1 MNTPSALTGA
11 NLRERFGWRADRR
24 PEPGFGHVLGAGAGA
39 FLVFAT
45 MSLVV
50 EIAGDD
56 SATLPGIL
64 FSLALMV
71 AAAILGAHAVGP
83 IRSACV
89 TVFVLTTPALWFFV
103 FSGSNEHASR
113 GDDRAIYLLSIAVYA
128 VLFLLLWSRGR
139 GVLLAVLL
147 IAFTAWVLFE
157 VGGSNGGSV
166 PFSDQVS
173 SSSSSSSNFS
183 FESGSSGSDGSTFV
197 EEDQGNTNTATEA
210 VALSLGLIYLVAAWR
225 LDRQN
230 LRGLATPL
238 IAVGAI
244 AGIAGAIALGAED
257 SVLAG
262 GLSAAAI
269 GAIVGIV
276 GGLGFQRR
284 GTTWIGVIFI
294 VGGLIAVAADTS
306 DDPLGLA
313 GLFALFAIALGV
325 LAILA
330 SQHLR
335 EYPDGD
341 EQATPLS
348 PGSGPIATTAT
359 PAKSTTAK
367 KA

>member
-1 MNTPSALTGA
+1 MNTPTALSGA

-39 FLVFAT
+39 FFVFAT
-45 MSLVV
+45 MSLVA
-50 EIAGDD
+50 EITDD
-56 SATLPGIL
+56 NATVPGIL
-64 FSLALMV
+64 FSVALMV
-71 AAAILGAHAVGP
+71 AAAVLGAHAVGP
-83 IRSACV
+83 IRSACI

-103 FSGSNEHASR
+103 FSGNNGEATR
-113 GDDRAIYLLSIAVYA
+113 GDARAIYLLSIAVYA
-128 VLFLLLWSRGR
+128 VLFILLWSRGR

-147 IAFTAWVLFE
+147 IAFTIWVLFE
-157 VGGSNGGSV
+157 VGGDHGGSI

-173 SSSSSSSNFS
+173 SSSSSSGSFS
-183 FESGSSGSDGSTFV
+183 FDSGSSGSGEPVFV
-197 EEDQGNTNTATEA
+197 EKDQGNTNTATEA
-210 VALSLGLIYLVAAWR
+210 VALSLGLIYLLAAWR

-230 LRGLATPL
+230 LRGLATPF

-244 AGIAGAIALGAED
+244 AGIAGAISLGAED

-269 GAIVGIV
+269 GAIVGVI

-294 VGGLIAVAADTS
+294 VGGLIAIAADTS

-313 GLFALFAIALGV
+313 GLFALFAIALGA

-341 EQATPLS
+341 EQASPLS
-348 PGSGPIATTAT
+348 PGSGPIATASA
-359 PAKSTTAK
+359 PAKTTAK
-367 KA
+367 KS

>member
-1 MNTPSALTGA
+1 
-11 NLRERFGWRADRR
+11 
-24 PEPGFGHVLGAGAGA
+24 
-39 FLVFAT
+39 
-45 MSLVV
+45 
-50 EIAGDD
+50 
-56 SATLPGIL
+56 
-64 FSLALMV
+64 
-71 AAAILGAHAVGP
+71 VGP

-103 FSGSNEHASR
+103 FSGNNGDATR
-113 GDDRAIYLLSIAVYA
+113 GDARAIYLLSLAVYA
-128 VLFLLLWSRGR
+128 VLFVLLWSRGR

-157 VGGSNGGSV
+157 VGGDNSGSV

-173 SSSSSSSNFS
+173 SSSSSSDFNFDT
-183 FESGSSGSDGSTFV
+183 GSGSDQPVFV

-210 VALSLGLIYLVAAWR
+210 VALALGLIYLAAAWR

-269 GAIVGIV
+269 GAVVGII

-306 DDPLGLA
+306 NDPLGLA
-313 GLFALFAIALGV
+313 GLFALFAVALGF

-335 EYPDGD
+335 EFPDGD
-341 EQATPLS
+341 EEATPLS
-348 PGSGPIATTAT
+348 PGSGPTATTT
-359 PAKSTTAK
+359 PAKTTTAK
-367 KA
+367 KS